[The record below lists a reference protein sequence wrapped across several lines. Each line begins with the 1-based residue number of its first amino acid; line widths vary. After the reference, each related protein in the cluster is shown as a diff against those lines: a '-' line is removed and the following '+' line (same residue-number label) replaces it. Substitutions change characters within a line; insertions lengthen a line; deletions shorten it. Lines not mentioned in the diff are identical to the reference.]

1 MIRTILLSLTATALL
16 GCAGAKQKA
25 VEDAMY
31 ALWNEGDLTVI
42 EDNYAPELQNGV
54 REFVEEYRAIY
65 PDVDVRI
72 DEFITSGPYFVT
84 LWTVTGTH
92 KDLGIPVELSGVSV
106 RVREGG
112 QFVREHMYYDMK
124 DVYDQLGFR
133 LVPPEGATPFGPV
146 EVAQPGA
153 AAGAEPGEAAEEEAP
168 AEEAPTAG
176 AEGEA
181 APAEEAEAPEEETSE
196 EAPAE

>member
-1 MIRTILLSLTATALL
+1 MMRNLILAAAAVALT

-31 ALWNEGDLTVI
+31 AIWNEGDLSVI

-54 REFVEEYRAIY
+54 REFVTEYREIY
-65 PDVDVRI
+65 PDIQVRI
-72 DEFITSGPYFVT
+72 DDFVTSGPYYVT

-112 QFVREHMYYDMK
+112 KFVREHLYYDMK
-124 DVYDQLGFR
+124 DVYDQLGFT
-133 LVPPEGATPFGPV
+133 LVPPEGATPFGPI
-146 EVAQPGA
+146 ELPQ
-153 AAGAEPGEAAEEEAP
+153 PGEALTEDAAPPADAAEDGEGGDEAPAEGEEAPAKEAPAEGEEAP
-168 AEEAPTAG
+168 AEEAP
-176 AEGEA
+176 
-181 APAEEAEAPEEETSE
+181 
-196 EAPAE
+196 